1 MPTRKI
7 FGILESPDLL
17 LEPVSEVHYRLEGP
31 VDPDLV
37 GSWMTV
43 QGEVMGETIAQARVV
58 KVEKNQGKV
67 TRSGVIVADAPN
79 PPPEA
84 SEESAFLYQVAKG
97 RYYLLSAGPPGEP
110 VQGDFSAYVGQSV
123 QVTGVLSSVPYIL
136 YNARVRVKS

>member
-1 MPTRKI
+1 MPVQKI

-17 LEPVSEVHYRLEGP
+17 LEPVSETHYRLEGP
-31 VDPDLV
+31 VDPSLV

-43 QGEVMGETIAQARVV
+43 QGEVMGETIAQARVMR
-58 KVEKNQGKV
+58 VEKNQGKV

-84 SEESAFLYQVAKG
+84 SGESAFLYQVAKG

-110 VQGDFSAYVGQSV
+110 VQGDFSAYVGQAV
-123 QVTGVLSSVPYIL
+123 QVTGLLSSVPYIL

>member
-1 MPTRKI
+1 MPVRKI
-7 FGILESPDLL
+7 FGILESPDVL

-31 VDPDLV
+31 VDPGLV

-43 QGEVMGETIAQARVV
+43 QGEVVGETIAQPQVV
-58 KVEKNQGKV
+58 RVEKNQGKV
-67 TRSGVIVADAPN
+67 TRSGVVVADAPN

-84 SEESAFLYQVAKG
+84 PEGGVFLYQVAKG

-110 VQGDFSAYVGQSV
+110 VQGDFSAYVGQPV
-123 QVTGVLSSVPYIL
+123 QVTGLLGSVPYIL